1 MSDRKVAMVY
11 SQAIYDIA
19 KQKDQIFPVLEMLEI
34 LVQHIK
40 DDEEFKKFLEY
51 PIIDAT
57 IKKEILNVIY
67 QDIKDIPI
75 EVLDYLID
83 KKRLANISEI
93 KDEYLKIYNENHNRL
108 IVTAIF
114 AKELTEEQKTRLIRK
129 LEKIK
134 NKKILLHVVVD
145 KSIIAGGIL
154 KIGDEVIDGSIR
166 TQIKEFKNRF

>member
-1 MSDRKVAMVY
+1 M
-11 SQAIYDIA
+11 
-19 KQKDQIFPVLEMLEI
+19 
-34 LVQHIK
+34 
-40 DDEEFKKFLEY
+40 
-51 PIIDAT
+51 
-57 IKKEILNVIY
+57 
-67 QDIKDIPI
+67 
-75 EVLDYLID
+75 
-83 KKRLANISEI
+83 
-93 KDEYLKIYNENHNRL
+93 KIYNENHNRL